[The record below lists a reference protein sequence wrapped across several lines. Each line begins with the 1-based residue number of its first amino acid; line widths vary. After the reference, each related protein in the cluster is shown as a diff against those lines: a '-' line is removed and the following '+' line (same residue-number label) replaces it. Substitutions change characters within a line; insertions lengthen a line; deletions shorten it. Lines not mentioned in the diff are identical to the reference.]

1 MSLASQTI
9 DVKQFIDDR
18 SFSLYQ
24 WLVIALCFLILTV
37 DAYDIVAIGYA
48 APSLIGEWHITKAQL
63 GTAMSAGVLGMTA
76 GALLGGPVSDRSS
89 PKRVLIIMMMTSA
102 IGSILTAL
110 AGSVA
115 VLAGLRFITG
125 LGLGAAMP
133 VALTVVYEYTPTR
146 RGPLLVNFVNCGVML
161 GAAACGL
168 VAAVLVPAFGWASI
182 FVVGGVIPLVLAVV
196 SIFVLSEPLRFMVSR
211 GWSSERVAT
220 VLRRIAPDTSFD
232 GAHFMLSEDVE
243 TQQKQGVSVI
253 LSRGFRFGTLMLWC
267 AYFCAAFV
275 FYLLNGWMPLLLG
288 GSGMTTSQASF
299 ITSLFS
305 LGGVGGTLYLGW
317 LMGRFE
323 KNSVV
328 AIAVAGGALAL
339 WLLGEQKGNLMLLA
353 VSTFA
358 AGVCVNGA
366 VMSMAALAASFY
378 PTSGRATGV
387 SWMTGMGRFGGMLG
401 PVAGGLML
409 KFNLDV
415 STVFTL
421 LAIPLL
427 IQAVALWLKRS
438 VTDGSAAVEYPSNLV

>member
-1 MSLASQTI
+1 MHLPSQTI
-9 DVKQFIDDR
+9 DVKQFIDNR
-18 SFSLYQ
+18 SFSQYQ

-37 DAYDIVAIGYA
+37 DAYDIAAIGYA

-76 GALLGGPVSDRSS
+76 GALLGGALSDWSS
-89 PKRVLIIMMMTSA
+89 PKRVLIAMMMTSA
-102 IGSILTAL
+102 IGSILTAF

-168 VAAVLVPAFGWASI
+168 LAAVLVPAFGWASI
-182 FVVGGVIPLVLAVV
+182 FVVGGVVPLVLAVV

-211 GWSSERVAT
+211 GLPAERVAA

-232 GAHFMLSEDVE
+232 GAHFVISEDVE
-243 TQQKQGVSVI
+243 TREKQGVSVI

-275 FYLLNGWMPLLLG
+275 YYLLNGWMPLLLR
-288 GSGMTTSQASF
+288 GSGVTTSQASF
-299 ITSLFS
+299 ITGLFS
-305 LGGVGGTLYLGW
+305 LGGMAGTLCLGW

-328 AIAVAGGALAL
+328 AIAVAGGALAI
-339 WLLGEQKGNLMLLA
+339 WLLGEQKGSLMLLA
-353 VSTFA
+353 ISTFA

-401 PVAGGLML
+401 PAAGGLML

-415 STVFTL
+415 STVFSL

-427 IQAVALWLKRS
+427 MQAVALWLKRS
-438 VTDGSAAVEYPSNLV
+438 ATDRCAAVEYPSNLA

>member
-1 MSLASQTI
+1 MPLASQTI
-9 DVKQFIDDR
+9 DVKRFIDDR
-18 SFSLYQ
+18 RFSPYQ

-37 DAYDIVAIGYA
+37 DAYDIAAIGYA
-48 APSLIGEWHITKAQL
+48 APSLIGEWHIAKAQL
-63 GTAMSAGVLGMTA
+63 GGAMSAGVLGMTA
-76 GALLGGPVSDRSS
+76 GALLGGAVSDWSS

-102 IGSILTAL
+102 IGSFLTAF
-110 AGSVA
+110 AGSMT

-125 LGLGAAMP
+125 VGLGAAMP
-133 VALTVVYEYTPTR
+133 VALTIVYEYTPTR

-168 VAAVLVPAFGWASI
+168 VAAALIPAFGWESI
-182 FVVGGVIPLVLAVV
+182 FVIGGVVPLVLAVV
-196 SIFVLSEPLRFMVSR
+196 SIFVLPEPLRFMVSR
-211 GWSSERVAT
+211 GWPSERVAA
-220 VLRRIAPDTSFD
+220 VMRRIAPDTSFD
-232 GAHFMLSEDVE
+232 GAHFVISEDVE
-243 TQQKQGVSVI
+243 TQQKRGVSVI

-275 FYLLNGWMPLLLG
+275 FYLLNGWMPLLLR
-288 GSGMTTSQASF
+288 GSGITTSQASF

-305 LGGVGGTLYLGW
+305 LGGVAGTLCLGW

-323 KNSVV
+323 KNGVV
-328 AIAVAGGALAL
+328 AIAVAGGALTL
-339 WLLGEQKGNLMLLA
+339 WLLGEQQGNLMLLA
-353 VSTFA
+353 VCTFA

-401 PVAGGLML
+401 PAAGGLML

-421 LAIPLL
+421 LAAPML

-438 VTDGSAAVEYPSNLV
+438 ATDASAAVEYPSNLA

>member
-1 MSLASQTI
+1 MHVSAQKI
-9 DVKQFIDDR
+9 DVKEFIDNR
-18 SFSLYQ
+18 SFSPYQ

-48 APSLIGEWHITKAQL
+48 VPSLIGEWHVTKAQL

-76 GALLGGPVSDRSS
+76 GALLGGALSDWS
-89 PKRVLIIMMMTSA
+89 PKRLLIIMMMTSA
-102 IGSILTAL
+102 IGSILTAF
-110 AGSVA
+110 AGSIA
-115 VLAGLRFITG
+115 ALAGLRFITG
-125 LGLGAAMP
+125 MGLGAAMP
-133 VALTVVYEYTPTR
+133 VALTIVYEYTPTR

-168 VAAVLVPAFGWASI
+168 IAAVLVPALGWASI
-182 FVVGGVIPLVLAVV
+182 FVVGGVVPLVLAVV

-211 GWSSERVAT
+211 GLPSERVAT
-220 VLRRIAPDTSFD
+220 VLRRIAPDTSFE
-232 GAHFMLSEDVE
+232 GAHFVISEDVE
-243 TQQKQGVSVI
+243 TRQKQGVSVI

-267 AYFCAAFV
+267 AYLCAAFV
-275 FYLLNGWMPLLLG
+275 FYLLNGWMPLLLQ
-288 GSGMTTSQASF
+288 GSGVTTSQASF
-299 ITSLFS
+299 ITGLFS
-305 LGGVGGTLYLGW
+305 IGGIAGTLCLGW

-328 AIAVAGGALAL
+328 AIAVAGGALAI
-339 WLLGEQKGNLMLLA
+339 WLLGEQKGSLMLLA
-353 VSTFA
+353 VTTFA
-358 AGVCVNGA
+358 AGACVNGA

-415 STVFTL
+415 STVFSL

-427 IQAVALWLKRS
+427 IQAAALWLKRS
-438 VTDGSAAVEYPSNLV
+438 ANDGSAPVEYPPNVA